1 LIVGSWFASGFSG
14 LDPEGQIMS
23 RVPLSSDAPA
33 PVDAA
38 LLLTLA
44 TGQLRA
50 PPGASGQTGGNAP
63 SPRRDEHGRG

>member
-1 LIVGSWFASGFSG
+1 
-14 LDPEGQIMS
+14 MS

-38 LLLTLA
+38 LLLALA

>member
-1 LIVGSWFASGFSG
+1 MIVPRLGIIG
-14 LDPEGQIMS
+14 LG
-23 RVPLSSDAPA
+23 LA

-50 PPGASGQTGGNAP
+50 APGASGQTGGNAP